1 MSAAALEMT
10 ASAFREAGQP
20 YLSARRVS
28 EKLGI
33 TLSELAMLIG
43 VARTTLTAKT
53 GARRVDSALSPLVR
67 IIAMAAEMAG
77 DDGRAAIWFKHQPL
91 PGWGGKT
98 ALDLVHEGKAEKVL
112 DYLESVRAGVYA

>member
-1 MSAAALEMT
+1 MASMALDLT
-10 ASAFREAGQP
+10 ASVFREAGQP
-20 YLSARRVS
+20 FLSARRVADT
-28 EKLGI
+28 LGI
-33 TLSELAMLIG
+33 TLSELSALIG

-67 IIAMAAEMAG
+67 IIAMAADMAG
-77 DDGRAAIWFKHQPL
+77 DEGRAAIWFKHQPL

-98 ALDLVHEGKAEKVL
+98 ALDLVRDGRAGTVL

>member
-1 MSAAALEMT
+1 MASMALDLT
-10 ASAFREAGQP
+10 ASVFREDGQP
-20 YLSARRVS
+20 FLSARRVADT
-28 EKLGI
+28 LGV
-33 TLSELAMLIG
+33 TLSELAALIG

-67 IIAMAAEMAG
+67 IITMAADMAG
-77 DDGRAAIWFKHQPL
+77 DEGRAAIWFKHQPL

-98 ALDLVHEGKAEKVL
+98 ALDLVRDGKGGTVL

>member
-1 MSAAALEMT
+1 MASMALDLT
-10 ASAFREAGQP
+10 ASVFREAGQP
-20 YLSARRVS
+20 FLSARRVADT
-28 EKLGI
+28 LGI
-33 TLSELAMLIG
+33 TLSELAALIG

-67 IIAMAAEMAG
+67 IIAMAADMAG
-77 DDGRAAIWFKHQPL
+77 DEGRAAIWFKHQPL

-98 ALDLVHEGKAEKVL
+98 ALDLVRDGKAGTVL